1 MIVQLQRDT
10 DRVFAPVV
18 EGGTDASLDFA
29 AHSDSILEHIGA
41 VDDSGIDTAHTNVDT
56 QDIAKEDIAL
66 EDRPKDVIVG
76 YGSDDNP
83 DNLLE
88 GHTLAEKKWHAACT
102 PASIFLPSQ
111 PTDF

>member
-18 EGGTDASLDFA
+18 EAVVEGGTDASLDFV
-29 AHSDSILEHIGA
+29 AHSDSILEHIEV
-41 VDDSGIDTAHTNVDT
+41 VDDSGIDMVHTDVDT
-56 QDIAKEDIAL
+56 QDIAL
-66 EDRPKDVIVG
+66 QDRPKDVLVG